1 MHVHTHSKR
10 THHGMPKMPDWLSVE
25 QALEKILGYVNSLE
39 VEERPLLE
47 ALGQVL
53 AEELRAT
60 FPVPPHANS
69 SMDGYAVQAADI
81 ARASDGGKATLKVI
95 GHLAAGQVPSKA
107 VAPGAAIR
115 IMTGALVPPGADTI
129 VPFEETDELH
139 RAKHGETKH
148 EEIGILAA
156 LPKGANIRYAGED
169 IEQGAVVLPKGAV
182 LRPAEIGVIAS
193 LGRATVRVIRRPVVA
208 ILATGDE
215 LSDPSEPLAPGKIY
229 NSNSYS
235 IASSVLRYGGIPKLL
250 GIARDN
256 LPDLE
261 AKIREGLSADMLIT
275 TAGVSRGDYDIVKDV
290 LMKQGQIAFWTVRMR
305 PAKPLAFGALEARGR
320 GGAVRRVPHLG
331 LPGNPVSSLV
341 AFEQF
346 GRAAILK
353 MLGKTHLAKP
363 TIKAVLEDAIENT
376 DDRRVYARVRVTK
389 RDGRYYAR
397 LTGSQSSGVLT
408 SMARANG
415 LAVCPEDVPVMPAG
429 STVDVQML
437 DWTEEQE

>member
-1 MHVHTHSKR
+1 
-10 THHGMPKMPDWLSVE
+10 MPKMPSWLSVE
-25 QALEKILGYVNSLE
+25 QALEKILSYVNVLE

-47 ALGQVL
+47 ALGQTL
-53 AEELRAT
+53 AEDLRAA

-69 SMDGYAVQAADI
+69 SMDGYAVQAKDI
-81 ARASDGGKATLKVI
+81 TGASDHKKAILKVV
-95 GHLAAGQVPSKA
+95 GELAAGQVPSQA
-107 VAPGAAIR
+107 VTQGAAIR
-115 IMTGALVPPGADTI
+115 IMTGALIPPGADTV
-129 VPFEETDELH
+129 VPFEETDELD
-139 RAKHGETKH
+139 RAKHGDSSRKEV
-148 EEIGILAA
+148 GILAH

-169 IEQGAVVLPKGAV
+169 IEKGEVVLQKGVV
-182 LRPAEIGVIAS
+182 LRPAELGVIAS
-193 LGRATVRVIRRPVVA
+193 LGHGTVRVIRRPVVA

-215 LSDPSEPLAPGKIY
+215 LADPSEPLAPGKIY

-235 IASSVLRYGGIPKLL
+235 IAASVLRYGGIPKLL

-261 AKIREGLSADMLIT
+261 AKIRQGLSADMLVT

-290 LMKQGQIAFWTVRMR
+290 LMKQGEIAFWTVRMR
-305 PAKPLAFGALEARGR
+305 PAKPLAFGALAARAPDGR
-320 GGAVRRVPHLG
+320 ERKVPHLG

-353 MLGKTHLAKP
+353 MMGKTHLAKP
-363 TIKAVLEDAIENT
+363 TIKAVLEDPIENT
-376 DDRRVYARVRVTK
+376 DDRRVYARVHVAK
-389 RDGRYYAR
+389 RNGVYYAR

-408 SMARANG
+408 SMAKANG
-415 LAVCPEDVPVMPAG
+415 LAICPENITVMPAG

-437 DWTEEQE
+437 DWTEEQG